1 MSDNNKNTPL
11 NHFNAL
17 GQAHMVNVG
26 DKTESAR
33 VAIAAGK
40 IQMLPTTLARLSA
53 GEAAKGDVLG
63 VARLAAIQG
72 AKKTA
77 DLIPLAHPISLTHVE
92 VDFVLDAQSSA
103 LVCQAKVATV
113 GRTGVEMEAMTA
125 VSVGLLTVYDML
137 KAVDRGMVISGVRL
151 LEKRGGKSGVWL
163 ANG

>member
-26 DKTESAR
+26 DKIESAR
-33 VAIAAGK
+33 LAIATGA
-40 IQMLPTTLARLSA
+40 IQMLPKTLARLSA

-92 VDFVLDAQSSA
+92 VDFVLDAQSST
-103 LVCQAKVATV
+103 LVLPSQGCYCGAYWCRNGSNDSGECRATH
-113 GRTGVEMEAMTA
+113 
-125 VSVGLLTVYDML
+125 GL
-137 KAVDRGMVISGVRL
+137 
-151 LEKRGGKSGVWL
+151 
-163 ANG
+163 